1 MATAAF
7 KTRLYVTS
15 QTGVA
20 MTDEAMGNGGSGL
33 VYSTTNAAK
42 NFWDPREAAVIKD
55 GSTTLVLGT
64 DYTIDYLLGQ
74 VTLAAPPAGA
84 VTVTGKYLPKHT
96 LPACRSYSLTP
107 QRAQLDTTVFG
118 DEAVNR
124 TSGLGDVAGTLE
136 RLETSLVDYTTG
148 ESFWDAF
155 LAGVPVGIE
164 ERYDGDL
171 TYCTRLYALL
181 ESEALSSAVG
191 DLATAVIGLQG
202 VTWANSDKSMSIG
215 DPVA

>member
-15 QTGVA
+15 QTGVT

-42 NFWDPREAAVIKD
+42 NFWDPREPAAIKD

-64 DYTIDYLLGQ
+64 DYTVDYLLGQ
-74 VTLAAPPAGA
+74 VTLAAPPAGS
-84 VTVTGKYLPKHT
+84 VTVTGKYLPKLA

-107 QRAQLDTTVFG
+107 QRAQLDATVFG

-124 TSGLGDVAGTLE
+124 ISGLGDVAGTLE
-136 RLETSLVDYTTG
+136 RLETGLEDYTTG

-155 LAGVPVGIE
+155 NAGIPVGIE

-181 ESEALSSAVG
+181 ESLPQNATPA
-191 DLATAVIGLQG
+191 DLATAVVGLQG
-202 VTWANSDKSMSIG
+202 VTWGNSDKSMSIG
-215 DPVA
+215 DPA